1 MTWSRLTSP
10 GTRPGMVRTLVE
22 ATAMWILLAPS
33 SLSHTPLAQKD
44 TKRPERF
51 RSSLSTSIQDLPT
64 EQQSLL
70 MLQQIV
76 DCRLR
81 GLKPLDFRPR
91 GLKQPDYRLKEVKH
105 LDYRLRGLKKLDWK
119 LREQSLLDYRPKE
132 PKQQDLKP

>member
-81 GLKPLDFRPR
+81 GLKPPDF
-91 GLKQPDYRLKEVKH
+91 
-105 LDYRLRGLKKLDWK
+105 RLRGLKKLDWK
-119 LREQSLLDYRPKE
+119 RREQSLLD
-132 PKQQDLKP
+132 

>member
-1 MTWSRLTSP
+1 MKTPSTTSTTKWRMTWSRLTSP

-44 TKRPERF
+44 TNRPERF

-81 GLKPLDFRPR
+81 GRKPL
-91 GLKQPDYRLKEVKH
+91 DYRLKELKH

-119 LREQSLLDYRPKE
+119 H
-132 PKQQDLKP
+132 